1 MNDAPPAS
9 TAAGQRLAAVD
20 IGSNSVRLLVA
31 EVAADGTY
39 RVLDDEKKT
48 TRLAHGLAATGALGE
63 PAMKQSVEALRHM
76 QAIAAGYGT
85 PHPEV
90 IATSAV
96 REATNG
102 AAFLQLVREALGL
115 EVEVISPEEEARLS
129 FASIARH
136 FNLQGTRAVAVD
148 LGGGSAE
155 VMLVADA
162 AVEEIYSMPLGAV
175 RLTEGFVHSDPCTDA
190 DFRRLRRHIR
200 DCVAAAVGDRPF
212 RRPLM
217 IGAGGTFMALANI
230 AMRRR
235 GLAATT
241 PAGYELNRP
250 EVRHILN
257 YLRELPLRA
266 RRDVPGLHADRAD
279 IIVAGLTVIE
289 RLMKRFLVERLLI
302 HDQGVRDGLLL
313 RTVRRVIGR
322 EGQPAPT
329 ATDPLEGVRQF
340 ATACA
345 VEPTHSQQ
353 VTRLVMQLF
362 AQLREPLGLTAT
374 DGRLLEAAALLH
386 EVGYLINYEKHHQH
400 SYHLIL
406 HGNLRGLAPRE
417 REIVANVARYH
428 TRSAPKRRHPNFS
441 RLPAADRETVLRLSA
456 LLRVADGLDR
466 THMQWV
472 ERLECSWQPDHVRV
486 AVLAAQRPEVD
497 LWHANQKAK
506 LFRKIFGRELRLVW
520 HPSGAE
526 SVPASEGAVSNTR

>member
-1 MNDAPPAS
+1 
-9 TAAGQRLAAVD
+9 LAAVD

-39 RVLDDEKKT
+39 RVLDDEKQT
-48 TRLAHGLAATGALGE
+48 TRLAHGLAGTGSLGE
-63 PAMKQSVEALRHM
+63 PAMKQSLEALRHM
-76 QAIAAGYGT
+76 QAIVTGYGAQ
-85 PHPEV
+85 HLDV

-96 REATNG
+96 REASNG
-102 AAFLQLVREALGL
+102 PDFVQMVREALGINI
-115 EVEVISPEEEARLS
+115 EVISPEEEAQLS

-136 FNLQGTRAVAVD
+136 FNLQGTSALAVD

-155 VMLVADA
+155 VILVADA
-162 AVEEIYSMPLGAV
+162 AVETIYSLPIGAV
-175 RLTEGFVHSDPCTDA
+175 RLTEGFVHSDPCSDA
-190 DFRRLRRHIR
+190 DYRRLRRHIR

-289 RLMKRFLVERLLI
+289 RLMKRFGVERLLI

-313 RTVRRVIGR
+313 RTVRRVLGR
-322 EGQPAPT
+322 EAQPAPKS
-329 ATDPLEGVRQF
+329 TDPLEGVRQF
-340 ATACA
+340 AATCA
-345 VEPTHSQQ
+345 VEPAHSQQ
-353 VTRLVMQLF
+353 VTKLVMQLY
-362 AQLREPLGLTAT
+362 AQLREPLGLTPT

-417 REIVANVARYH
+417 REVVANVARYH
-428 TRSAPKRRHPNFS
+428 TRSAPKRRHPNFA
-441 RLPAADRETVLRLSA
+441 RLPAADQETVLRLSA

-472 ERLECSWQPDHVRV
+472 QRLDCSWQPDHVRV
-486 AVLAAQRPEVD
+486 AVRAAQPPEVD

-506 LFRKIFGRELRLVW
+506 LFRKVFGREMRLVW
-520 HPSGAE
+520 EPAE
-526 SVPASEGAVSNTR
+526 EEAAPAPAHAASSPR